1 MFQGQAQIISV
12 SELCI
17 IGKPVILVPSP
28 NVTDD
33 HQTKNALELV
43 ENEAAIL
50 VKDSEAR
57 EKLVD
62 TCIDL
67 VNNDKLIEKLRSQ
80 ISAFAIVD
88 SAKRIVDVCE
98 NNAKK

>member
-1 MFQGQAQIISV
+1 MDYAYSVADLIVSRAGAISV

-50 VKDSEAR
+50 VKDTEAR
-57 EKLVD
+57 EKLVG

-67 VNNDKLIEKLRSQ
+67 INDDKLINKLSSQ
-80 ISAFAIVD
+80 IFYIYVG
-88 SAKRIVDVCE
+88 K
-98 NNAKK
+98 NA